1 VWREWIQVSQDTH
14 SPVTTS
20 RSSVEQ
26 IHPCN
31 MKAITRVETAVSS
44 QRLIVYGRNEA
55 ILHKQEIKK

>member
-1 VWREWIQVSQDTH
+1 
-14 SPVTTS
+14 
-20 RSSVEQ
+20 
-26 IHPCN
+26 